1 MSMRSGQSRRMSR
14 RDRAQARSRQVK
26 QEKLKEF
33 AYASA
38 RGAGWSVLVF
48 GLMASLVTAL
58 VAFLAGETI
67 YAVLAF
73 VFGLLVGAALLKWE
87 SSGAPSVGEGRR

>member
-1 MSMRSGQSRRMSR
+1 MSVRSALSRRVSR
-14 RDRAQARSRQVK
+14 RDRAQARSRQEK
-26 QEKLKEF
+26 QQKLKEL

-48 GLMASLVTAL
+48 GLMASLVTGL
-58 VAFLAGETI
+58 VALLAGETM

-73 VFGLLVGAALLKWE
+73 LFGLLEGAALMKWE
-87 SSGAPSVGEGRR
+87 SS